1 MVLDNV
7 GNFKK
12 YGLDRN
18 LEVIEGIPMKRFMM
32 SQSIFTILWPLFEL
46 NCIDQHSLTMWAI
59 LPNIQAMGVVF
70 AIYIKARNFPKL
82 WAKPFLIIIIS
93 GVIHSDC
100 NNVLNCVSNKLLHY
114 QLSRNVNLYN
124 AVQFIWSQIIQ

>member
-1 MVLDNV
+1 MVLDSV

-12 YGLDRN
+12 HGLVRN
-18 LEVIEGIPMKRFMM
+18 LEVIEGIPVKRFMM
-32 SQSIFTILWPLFEL
+32 SQSIFTILLPLFEL
-46 NCIDQHSLTMWAI
+46 IVLTHTVSPWE
-59 LPNIQAMGVVF
+59 LSYQKFKAMGVVF
-70 AIYIKARNFPKL
+70 AIYIKARDFPKL
-82 WAKPFLIIIIS
+82 WAKPFFIIIIP